1 VADQGFVAEAGTE
14 PGSVM
19 ITPYEGDI
27 RLLHQVVDYFVSTL
41 APVPAVARD
50 DQFIDRKV
58 SDDSTNEVDKM
69 QDASSSR
76 ELIDDR
82 FNVSVIS
89 FRRRRMKYL
98 GQEFPVFRWQ
108 NASSRFQAPPR
119 SKHSHDLKKIMK
131 CSHRVRL
138 LILGIANPLFKA
150 FNDFGWIENQGQEF
164 LELFGWHSILEQ
176 FFDQRPQCPRSVI
189 DHMAELFM
197 LPVNIADYVNG
208 SLWQRQFSA

>member
-1 VADQGFVAEAGTE
+1 
-14 PGSVM
+14 M
-19 ITPYEGDI
+19 IAPYEGDI
-27 RLLHQVVDYFVSTL
+27 RLLHQVLDYFVSTL

-58 SDDSTNEVDKM
+58 SDDSTNEVDQM
-69 QDASSSR
+69 QDAPSPG
-76 ELIDDR
+76 ELVDDR

-108 NASSRFQAPPR
+108 NPSGRVQAPPP
-119 SKHSHDLKKIMK
+119 SKHSHNLKKIMK

-150 FNDFGWIENQGQEF
+150 FNDFGRIENQGQEF
-164 LELFGWHSILEQ
+164 LELLGWHSILEQ
-176 FFDQRPQCPRSVI
+176 FFNQRPQCARCVI
-189 DHMAELFM
+189 DDMTELFM
-197 LPVNIADYVNG
+197 LPVNIADYVN
-208 SLWQRQFSA
+208 SSPWQRQFSP